1 MQIWHQFKAI
11 KKWLRVIWNIVKNWS
26 KMSWQSSAA
35 FYDKAGKDLLLD
47 TAIETQV
54 LKKMKQLKRRV
65 APTYMEENNFKVAIS
80 PSKKV
85 GFISFNE

>member
-1 MQIWHQFKAI
+1 
-11 KKWLRVIWNIVKNWS
+11 
-26 KMSWQSSAA
+26 MSWQSSAA